1 MRQETEKMISEFLIV
16 IFFYFI
22 SLIVSGSYRINNV
35 LEILDSEIIKS
46 AKLSG
51 YASLITSSLFSST
64 VIIIIFF
71 ITYFS
76 IQIFNL
82 KIDTKS
88 LIEGLITSV
97 YILII
102 FEIVRVVLALFLF
115 EDAVYKIVS
124 SEGIIES
131 LKNSEWYFYDDI
143 IKILMILSTGIVF
156 GIETIEKNKNYLDVI
171 ILSIIIPLG
180 FYISTIN
187 IFSTI

>member
-71 ITYFS
+71 IAYFS

-82 KIDTKS
+82 KIDTDRKS
-88 LIEGLITSV
+88 
-97 YILII
+97 
-102 FEIVRVVLALFLF
+102 VV
-115 EDAVYKIVS
+115 
-124 SEGIIES
+124 
-131 LKNSEWYFYDDI
+131 
-143 IKILMILSTGIVF
+143 
-156 GIETIEKNKNYLDVI
+156 
-171 ILSIIIPLG
+171 
-180 FYISTIN
+180 
-187 IFSTI
+187 

>member
-71 ITYFS
+71 IAYFS

-88 LIEGLITSV
+88 LINGLITSV

-156 GIETIEKNKNYLDVI
+156 GIEIIEKNKNYLDVI

>member
-71 ITYFS
+71 IAYFS

-88 LIEGLITSV
+88 LIDGLITSV

>member
-71 ITYFS
+71 IAYFS

-88 LIEGLITSV
+88 LIDGLITSV

-156 GIETIEKNKNYLDVI
+156 GIETIEKNKNYLDAI

>member
-71 ITYFS
+71 IAYFS

>member
-1 MRQETEKMISEFLIV
+1 
-16 IFFYFI
+16 
-22 SLIVSGSYRINNV
+22 LIVSGSYRINNV

-71 ITYFS
+71 IAYFS

-88 LIEGLITSV
+88 LIDGLITSV